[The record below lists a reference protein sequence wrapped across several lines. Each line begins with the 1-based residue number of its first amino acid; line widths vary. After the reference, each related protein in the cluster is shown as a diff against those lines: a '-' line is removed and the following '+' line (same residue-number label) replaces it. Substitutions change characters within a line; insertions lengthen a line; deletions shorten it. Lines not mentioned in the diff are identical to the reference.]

1 MDPIQLE
8 EEGTRRRR
16 ELWEVATLLYWGGFA
31 LLGTYIASVLALA
44 WPVQLLRPAW
54 QLRIIDT
61 LREGAFLPLLGAMVI
76 VLAGLLQPS
85 DDALVLPVR
94 RVRALAVWA
103 SIGFALLIPLQTFAG
118 VNQLRN
124 AGAEA
129 NRRVAALGQATKVI
143 ENARTETALR
153 QALRQVPGVT
163 LRLPEPLGEPV
174 PKVRSQL
181 SAALRPRIK
190 AAETAIQDELAKRWQ
205 SWMLKA
211 IRDALVA
218 GFFAV
223 GFAGIGQSAP
233 QRPTLLMRLSS
244 LFRRRGR
251 GRPARS
257 RQVDALGIPSGWLP
271 EEDQTSPPAKGSR
284 RTP

>member
-1 MDPIQLE
+1 
-8 EEGTRRRR
+8 
-16 ELWEVATLLYWGGFA
+16 
-31 LLGTYIASVLALA
+31 LAFA

-54 QLRIIDT
+54 QLRLIES

-85 DDALVLPVR
+85 NEDLLRPVR
-94 RVRALAVWA
+94 RVRALALWA
-103 SIGFALLIPLQTFAG
+103 AIGFALLIPLQTYAG
-118 VNQLRN
+118 VSQLRS
-124 AGAEA
+124 AAA
-129 NRRVAALGQATKVI
+129 DASRRLDALSQATKAI

-153 QALRQVPGVT
+153 QAILQVPGISAPQ
-163 LRLPEPLGEPV
+163 LPERFNQTV
-174 PKVRSQL
+174 PQVRARL

-190 AAETAIQDELAKRWQ
+190 AAENSIQEELSKRWQ
-205 SWMLKA
+205 SWLRKA

-223 GFAGIGQSAP
+223 GFAGIGQTAP
-233 QRPTLLMRLSS
+233 QSPTLLMRLSS

-251 GRPARS
+251 GRRARS
-257 RQVDALGIPSGWLP
+257 RQVDGLGIPGGWLP

-284 RTP
+284 STP

>member
-1 MDPIQLE
+1 MDPILLE
-8 EEGTRRRR
+8 EEGTHRWH
-16 ELWEVATLLYWGGFA
+16 EFWEVATLLYWGGFA

-54 QLRIIDT
+54 QLRLIDT

-85 DDALVLPVR
+85 NDDLLLPVR

-103 SIGFALLIPLQTFAG
+103 AIGFALLIPLQTYAG
-118 VNQLRN
+118 ASQLRN
-124 AGAEA
+124 AAADA
-129 NRRVAALGQATKVI
+129 NRRLDVLGQATKAI
-143 ENARTETALR
+143 ENASTETALR
-153 QALRQVPGVT
+153 QAILQVPGISAPQ
-163 LRLPEPLGEPV
+163 LPERFNQTV
-174 PKVRSQL
+174 PQVRARL

-190 AAETAIQDELAKRWQ
+190 AAENSIQDELAKRWQ

-223 GFAGIGQSAP
+223 GFAGIGQTAP

-251 GRPARS
+251 RARS
-257 RQVDALGIPSGWLP
+257 GQVDNLGIPGEWLP
-271 EEDQTSPPAKGSR
+271 EEDQTFPPD
-284 RTP
+284 